1 MKGHAKSNLLLL
13 MTAIIWGSAFIAQSK
28 GADVIG
34 PFTFNTVRYAL
45 AVVALLPV
53 IYIFS
58 RKKERDEV
66 SADKEVQNTCR
77 HQDHKT
83 LIIGGIATGLA
94 LFTASSLQQYA
105 MAFTTA
111 AKAGFITTLYVIL
124 VPIVGIFLK
133 KKIRPIIWLC
143 ALLAVIGLY
152 LLSIQ
157 PGTFSISRGD
167 FFVLLCALAFTGH
180 ILIIDYFSPKTDG
193 VKLSCIQFAVVSVA
207 SFFAMMLTETFVLS
221 EVIDAVIPLLYTGVL
236 SSSVGYTCQIIA
248 QKKADPVISSLILSL
263 ESVFAAVFG
272 ALILHENM
280 SGREITGCV
289 IMFAAIIIA
298 QLPEKKNRR
307 LSDDTLQ

>member
-1 MKGHAKSNLLLL
+1 MRGQARSNLLLL

-58 RKKERDEV
+58 RKRNSE
-66 SADKEVQNTCR
+66 NTVD
-77 HQDHKT
+77 QDIPKANGTKT
-83 LIIGGIATGLA
+83 LIIGGIATGIA

-133 KKIRPIIWLC
+133 KKIRPIIWFC

-152 LLSIQ
+152 LLSIK

-193 VKLSCIQFAVVSVA
+193 VKLSCIQFAVVSIA
-207 SFFAMMLTETFVLS
+207 SFVAMMMTETFVLS
-221 EVIDAVIPLLYTGVL
+221 EVLDAIIPLLYTGVL

-263 ESVFAAVFG
+263 ESVFAAIFG
-272 ALILHENM
+272 ALILHESM
-280 SGREITGCV
+280 SGREITGCA
-289 IMFAAIIIA
+289 IMFVAIIIA

-307 LSDDTLQ
+307 LTDGNIQ

>member
-1 MKGHAKSNLLLL
+1 MRGQARSNLLLL

-58 RKKERDEV
+58 RKRNRENTVD
-66 SADKEVQNTCR
+66 QNIPKANGT
-77 HQDHKT
+77 KT
-83 LIIGGIATGLA
+83 LIIGGIATGIA

-133 KKIRPIIWLC
+133 KKIRPIIWFC

-152 LLSIQ
+152 LLSIK

-193 VKLSCIQFAVVSVA
+193 VKLSCIQFAVVSIA
-207 SFFAMMLTETFVLS
+207 SFVAMMMTETFVLS
-221 EVIDAVIPLLYTGVL
+221 EVLDAIIPLLYTGVL

-263 ESVFAAVFG
+263 ESVFAAIFG
-272 ALILHENM
+272 ALILHESM
-280 SGREITGCV
+280 SGREITGCA
-289 IMFAAIIIA
+289 IMFVAIIIA

-307 LSDDTLQ
+307 LTDGNIQ

>member
-1 MKGHAKSNLLLL
+1 MRGQARSNLLLL

-58 RKKERDEV
+58 RKRNSE
-66 SADKEVQNTCR
+66 NTVD
-77 HQDHKT
+77 QDISKANGTKT
-83 LIIGGIATGLA
+83 LIIGGIATGIA

-133 KKIRPIIWLC
+133 KKIRPIIWFC

-152 LLSIQ
+152 LLSIK

-193 VKLSCIQFAVVSVA
+193 VKLSCIQFAVVSIA
-207 SFFAMMLTETFVLS
+207 SFVAMMMTETFVLS
-221 EVIDAVIPLLYTGVL
+221 EVLDAIIPLLYTGVL

-263 ESVFAAVFG
+263 ESVFAAIFG
-272 ALILHENM
+272 ALILHESM
-280 SGREITGCV
+280 SGREITGCA
-289 IMFAAIIIA
+289 IMFVAIIIA

-307 LSDDTLQ
+307 LTDGNIQ

>member
-1 MKGHAKSNLLLL
+1 MRGQSRSNLLLL

-58 RKKERDEV
+58 RKRNSE
-66 SADKEVQNTCR
+66 NTVD
-77 HQDHKT
+77 QDIPRANGTKT
-83 LIIGGIATGLA
+83 LIIGGIATGIA

-133 KKIRPIIWLC
+133 KKIRPIIWFC

-152 LLSIQ
+152 LLSIK

-193 VKLSCIQFAVVSVA
+193 VKLSCIQFAVVSIA
-207 SFFAMMLTETFVLS
+207 SFVAMMMTETFVLS
-221 EVIDAVIPLLYTGVL
+221 EVLDAIIPLLYTGVL

-263 ESVFAAVFG
+263 ESVFAAIFG
-272 ALILHENM
+272 ALILRESM
-280 SGREITGCV
+280 SGREITGCA
-289 IMFAAIIIA
+289 IMFVAIIIA

-307 LSDDTLQ
+307 LTDGNIQ

>member
-1 MKGHAKSNLLLL
+1 MRGQARSNLLLL

-58 RKKERDEV
+58 RKRNSE
-66 SADKEVQNTCR
+66 NTVD
-77 HQDHKT
+77 QDIPKANGTKT
-83 LIIGGIATGLA
+83 LIIGGVATGIA

-133 KKIRPIIWLC
+133 KKIRPIIWFC

-152 LLSIQ
+152 LLSIK

-193 VKLSCIQFAVVSVA
+193 VKLSCIQFAVVSIA
-207 SFFAMMLTETFVLS
+207 SFVAMMMTETFVLS
-221 EVIDAVIPLLYTGVL
+221 EVLDAIIPLLYTGVL

-263 ESVFAAVFG
+263 ESVFAAIFG
-272 ALILHENM
+272 ALILHESM
-280 SGREITGCV
+280 SGREITGCA
-289 IMFAAIIIA
+289 IMFVAIIIA

-307 LSDDTLQ
+307 LTDGNIQ

>member
-1 MKGHAKSNLLLL
+1 MRGQSRSNLLLL

-58 RKKERDEV
+58 RKRNRE
-66 SADKEVQNTCR
+66 NTVD
-77 HQDHKT
+77 QDIPKANGTKT
-83 LIIGGIATGLA
+83 LIIGGIATGIA

-133 KKIRPIIWLC
+133 KKIRPIIWFC

-152 LLSIQ
+152 LLSIK

-193 VKLSCIQFAVVSVA
+193 VKLSCIQFAVVSIA
-207 SFFAMMLTETFVLS
+207 SFVAMMMTETFVLS
-221 EVIDAVIPLLYTGVL
+221 EVLDAIIPLLYTGVL

-263 ESVFAAVFG
+263 ESVFAAIFG
-272 ALILHENM
+272 ALILHESM
-280 SGREITGCV
+280 SGREITGCA
-289 IMFAAIIIA
+289 IMFVAIIIA

-307 LSDDTLQ
+307 LTDGNIQ

>member
-1 MKGHAKSNLLLL
+1 MRGQARSNLLLL

-58 RKKERDEV
+58 RKKNRE
-66 SADKEVQNTCR
+66 NTVD
-77 HQDHKT
+77 QDIPKANGTKT
-83 LIIGGIATGLA
+83 LIIGGIATGIA

-152 LLSIQ
+152 LLSIK

-193 VKLSCIQFAVVSVA
+193 VKLSCIQFAVVSIA
-207 SFFAMMLTETFVLS
+207 SFVAMMMTETFVLS
-221 EVIDAVIPLLYTGVL
+221 EVLDAIIPLLYTGVL

-263 ESVFAAVFG
+263 ESVFAAIFG
-272 ALILHENM
+272 ALILHESM
-280 SGREITGCV
+280 SGREITGCA
-289 IMFAAIIIA
+289 IMFVAIIIA

-307 LSDDTLQ
+307 LTDGNIQ

>member
-1 MKGHAKSNLLLL
+1 MRGQARSNLLLL

-58 RKKERDEV
+58 RKRNSE
-66 SADKEVQNTCR
+66 NTVD
-77 HQDHKT
+77 QDIPRANGTKT
-83 LIIGGIATGLA
+83 LIIGGIATGIA

-105 MAFTTA
+105 MAF
-111 AKAGFITTLYVIL
+111 
-124 VPIVGIFLK
+124 LK
-133 KKIRPIIWLC
+133 KKIRPIIWFC

-152 LLSIQ
+152 LLSIK

-193 VKLSCIQFAVVSVA
+193 VKLSCIQFAVVSIA
-207 SFFAMMLTETFVLS
+207 SFVAMMMTETFVLS
-221 EVIDAVIPLLYTGVL
+221 EVLDAIIPLLYTGVL

-263 ESVFAAVFG
+263 ESVFAAIFG
-272 ALILHENM
+272 ALILHESM
-280 SGREITGCV
+280 SGREITGCA
-289 IMFAAIIIA
+289 IMFVAIIIA

-307 LSDDTLQ
+307 LTDGNIQ

>member
-1 MKGHAKSNLLLL
+1 MRGQARSNLLLL
-13 MTAIIWGSAFIAQSK
+13 LTAIIWGSAFIAQSK

-53 IYIFS
+53 IYTFS
-58 RKKERDEV
+58 RKRNSE
-66 SADKEVQNTCR
+66 NTVD
-77 HQDHKT
+77 QDIPRANGTKT
-83 LIIGGIATGLA
+83 LIIGGIATGIA

-133 KKIRPIIWLC
+133 KKIRPIIWFC

-152 LLSIQ
+152 LLSIK

-193 VKLSCIQFAVVSVA
+193 VKLSCIQFAVVSIA
-207 SFFAMMLTETFVLS
+207 SFVAMMMTETFVLS
-221 EVIDAVIPLLYTGVL
+221 EVLDAIIPLLYTGVL

-263 ESVFAAVFG
+263 ESVFAAIFG
-272 ALILHENM
+272 ALILHESM
-280 SGREITGCV
+280 SGREITGCA
-289 IMFAAIIIA
+289 IMFVAIIIA

-307 LSDDTLQ
+307 LTDGNIQ

>member
-1 MKGHAKSNLLLL
+1 MRGQARSNLLLL

-58 RKKERDEV
+58 RKRNSE
-66 SADKEVQNTCR
+66 NTVD
-77 HQDHKT
+77 QDISRANGTKT
-83 LIIGGIATGLA
+83 LIIGGIATGIA

-133 KKIRPIIWLC
+133 KKIRPIIWFC

-152 LLSIQ
+152 LLSIK

-193 VKLSCIQFAVVSVA
+193 VKLSCIQFAVVSIA
-207 SFFAMMLTETFVLS
+207 SFVAMMMTETFVLS
-221 EVIDAVIPLLYTGVL
+221 EVLDAIIPLLYTGVL
-236 SSSVGYTCQIIA
+236 SSSVGYTCQSIA

-263 ESVFAAVFG
+263 ESVFAAIFG
-272 ALILHENM
+272 ALILHESM
-280 SGREITGCV
+280 SGREITGCA
-289 IMFAAIIIA
+289 IMFVAIIIA

-307 LSDDTLQ
+307 LTDGNIQ

>member
-1 MKGHAKSNLLLL
+1 MRGQARSNLLLL

-58 RKKERDEV
+58 RKRNSE
-66 SADKEVQNTCR
+66 NTVDLDIPR
-77 HQDHKT
+77 ANGTKT
-83 LIIGGIATGLA
+83 LIIGGIATGIA

-133 KKIRPIIWLC
+133 KKIRPIIWFC

-152 LLSIQ
+152 LLSIK
-157 PGTFSISRGD
+157 PGTFSISQGD

-193 VKLSCIQFAVVSVA
+193 VKLSCIQFAVVSIA
-207 SFFAMMLTETFVLS
+207 SFVAMMMTETFVLS
-221 EVIDAVIPLLYTGVL
+221 EVLDAIIPLLYTGVL

-263 ESVFAAVFG
+263 ESVFAAIFG
-272 ALILHENM
+272 ALILHESM
-280 SGREITGCV
+280 SGREITGCA
-289 IMFAAIIIA
+289 IMFVAIIIA

-307 LSDDTLQ
+307 LTDGNIQ

>member
-1 MKGHAKSNLLLL
+1 MRGQARSNLLLL

-58 RKKERDEV
+58 RKRNSE
-66 SADKEVQNTCR
+66 NTVD
-77 HQDHKT
+77 QDIPKANGTKT
-83 LIIGGIATGLA
+83 LVIGGIATGIA

-133 KKIRPIIWLC
+133 KKIRPIIWFC

-152 LLSIQ
+152 LLSIK

-193 VKLSCIQFAVVSVA
+193 VKLSCIQFAVVSIA
-207 SFFAMMLTETFVLS
+207 SFVAMMMTETFVLS
-221 EVIDAVIPLLYTGVL
+221 EVLDAIIPLLYTGVL

-263 ESVFAAVFG
+263 ESVFAAIFG
-272 ALILHENM
+272 ALILHESM
-280 SGREITGCV
+280 SGREITGCA
-289 IMFAAIIIA
+289 IMFVAIIIA

-307 LSDDTLQ
+307 LTDGNIQ

>member
-1 MKGHAKSNLLLL
+1 MRGQARSNLLLP

-58 RKKERDEV
+58 RKRNSE
-66 SADKEVQNTCR
+66 NTVD
-77 HQDHKT
+77 QDIPKANGTKT
-83 LIIGGIATGLA
+83 LIIGGIATGIA

-133 KKIRPIIWLC
+133 KKIRPIIWFC

-152 LLSIQ
+152 LLSIK

-193 VKLSCIQFAVVSVA
+193 VKLSCIQFAVVSIA
-207 SFFAMMLTETFVLS
+207 SFVAMMMTETFVLS
-221 EVIDAVIPLLYTGVL
+221 EVLDAIIPLLYTGVL

-263 ESVFAAVFG
+263 ESVFAAIFG
-272 ALILHENM
+272 ALILHESM
-280 SGREITGCV
+280 SGREITGCA
-289 IMFAAIIIA
+289 IMFVAIIIA

-307 LSDDTLQ
+307 LTDGNIQ

>member
-1 MKGHAKSNLLLL
+1 MRGQARSNLLLL

-58 RKKERDEV
+58 RKRNSE
-66 SADKEVQNTCR
+66 NTVD
-77 HQDHKT
+77 QDIPKANGTKT
-83 LIIGGIATGLA
+83 LIIGGIATGIA

-133 KKIRPIIWLC
+133 KKIRPIIWFC

-152 LLSIQ
+152 LLSIK

-193 VKLSCIQFAVVSVA
+193 VKLSCIQFAVVSIA
-207 SFFAMMLTETFVLS
+207 SFVAMMMTETFVLS
-221 EVIDAVIPLLYTGVL
+221 EVLDAIIPLLYTGVL

-263 ESVFAAVFG
+263 ESVFAAIFG
-272 ALILHENM
+272 ALILRESM
-280 SGREITGCV
+280 SGREITGCA
-289 IMFAAIIIA
+289 IMFVAIIIA

-307 LSDDTLQ
+307 LTDGNIQ

>member
-1 MKGHAKSNLLLL
+1 MRGQARSNLLLL

-58 RKKERDEV
+58 RKKNSE
-66 SADKEVQNTCR
+66 NTVD
-77 HQDHKT
+77 QDIPKTNGTKT
-83 LIIGGIATGLA
+83 LIIGGIATGIA

-133 KKIRPIIWLC
+133 KKIRPIIWFC

-152 LLSIQ
+152 LLSIK

-193 VKLSCIQFAVVSVA
+193 VKLSCIQFAVVSIA
-207 SFFAMMLTETFVLS
+207 SFVAMMMTETFVLS
-221 EVIDAVIPLLYTGVL
+221 EVLDAIIPLLYTGVL

-263 ESVFAAVFG
+263 ESVFAAIFG
-272 ALILHENM
+272 ALILHESM
-280 SGREITGCV
+280 SGREITGCA
-289 IMFAAIIIA
+289 IMFVAIIIA

-307 LSDDTLQ
+307 LTDGNIQ

>member
-1 MKGHAKSNLLLL
+1 MRGQARSNLLLL

-58 RKKERDEV
+58 RKRNSE
-66 SADKEVQNTCR
+66 NTVD
-77 HQDHKT
+77 QDISRANGTKT
-83 LIIGGIATGLA
+83 LIIGGIATGIA

-133 KKIRPIIWLC
+133 KKIRPIIWFC

-152 LLSIQ
+152 LLSIK

-193 VKLSCIQFAVVSVA
+193 VKLSCIQFAVVSIA
-207 SFFAMMLTETFVLS
+207 SFVAMMMTETFVLS
-221 EVIDAVIPLLYTGVL
+221 EVLDAIIPLLYTGVL

-263 ESVFAAVFG
+263 ESVFAAIFG
-272 ALILHENM
+272 ALILHESM
-280 SGREITGCV
+280 SGREITGCA
-289 IMFAAIIIA
+289 IMFVAIIIA

-307 LSDDTLQ
+307 LTDGNIQ

>member
-1 MKGHAKSNLLLL
+1 MRGQARSNLLLL

-53 IYIFS
+53 IYTFS
-58 RKKERDEV
+58 RKRNSE
-66 SADKEVQNTCR
+66 NTVD
-77 HQDHKT
+77 QDIPRANGTKT
-83 LIIGGIATGLA
+83 LIIGGIATGIA

-133 KKIRPIIWLC
+133 KKIRPIIWFC

-152 LLSIQ
+152 LLSIK

-193 VKLSCIQFAVVSVA
+193 VKLSCIQFAVVSIA
-207 SFFAMMLTETFVLS
+207 SFVAMMMTETFVLS
-221 EVIDAVIPLLYTGVL
+221 EVLDAIIPLLYTGVL

-263 ESVFAAVFG
+263 ESVFAAIFG
-272 ALILHENM
+272 ALILHESM
-280 SGREITGCV
+280 SGREITGCA
-289 IMFAAIIIA
+289 IMFVAIIIA

-307 LSDDTLQ
+307 LTDGNIQ

>member
-1 MKGHAKSNLLLL
+1 MRGQARSNLLLL

-58 RKKERDEV
+58 RKRNSE
-66 SADKEVQNTCR
+66 NTVD
-77 HQDHKT
+77 QDIPKANGTKT
-83 LIIGGIATGLA
+83 LIIGGIATGIA

-133 KKIRPIIWLC
+133 KKIRPIIWFC

-152 LLSIQ
+152 LLSIK

-193 VKLSCIQFAVVSVA
+193 VKLSCIQFAVVSIA
-207 SFFAMMLTETFVLS
+207 SFVAMMMTETFVLS
-221 EVIDAVIPLLYTGVL
+221 EVLDAIIPLLYTGVL

-263 ESVFAAVFG
+263 ESVFAAIFG
-272 ALILHENM
+272 ALILHESM
-280 SGREITGCV
+280 SGREITGCA
-289 IMFAAIIIA
+289 IMFVAIIIA
-298 QLPEKKNRR
+298 QLPKKKNRR
-307 LSDDTLQ
+307 LTDGNIQ

>member
-1 MKGHAKSNLLLL
+1 MRGQARSNLLLL

-58 RKKERDEV
+58 RKRNSE
-66 SADKEVQNTCR
+66 NTVD
-77 HQDHKT
+77 QDISRANGTKT
-83 LIIGGIATGLA
+83 LIIGGIATGIA

-133 KKIRPIIWLC
+133 KKIRPIIWFC

-152 LLSIQ
+152 LLSIK

-193 VKLSCIQFAVVSVA
+193 VKLSCIQFAVVSIA
-207 SFFAMMLTETFVLS
+207 SFVAMMMTETFVLS
-221 EVIDAVIPLLYTGVL
+221 EVLDAIIPLLYTGVL

-263 ESVFAAVFG
+263 ESVFAAIFG
-272 ALILHENM
+272 ALILHESM
-280 SGREITGCV
+280 SGREITGCA
-289 IMFAAIIIA
+289 IMFVAIIIA

-307 LSDDTLQ
+307 LTDDNIQ

>member
-1 MKGHAKSNLLLL
+1 MKGQARSNLLLL

-58 RKKERDEV
+58 RKRNRENTVD
-66 SADKEVQNTCR
+66 QNIPKANGT
-77 HQDHKT
+77 KT
-83 LIIGGIATGLA
+83 LIIGGIATGIA

-133 KKIRPIIWLC
+133 KKIRPIIWFC

-152 LLSIQ
+152 LLSIK

-193 VKLSCIQFAVVSVA
+193 VKLSCIQFAVVSIA
-207 SFFAMMLTETFVLS
+207 SFVAMMMTETFVLS
-221 EVIDAVIPLLYTGVL
+221 EVLDAIIPLLYTGVL

-263 ESVFAAVFG
+263 ESVFAAIFG
-272 ALILHENM
+272 ALILHESM
-280 SGREITGCV
+280 SGREITGCA
-289 IMFAAIIIA
+289 IMFVAIIIA

-307 LSDDTLQ
+307 LTDGNIQ

>member
-1 MKGHAKSNLLLL
+1 MRGQARSNLLLL

-58 RKKERDEV
+58 RKRNSE
-66 SADKEVQNTCR
+66 NTVDLDIPR
-77 HQDHKT
+77 ANGTKT
-83 LIIGGIATGLA
+83 LIIGGIATGIA

-133 KKIRPIIWLC
+133 KKIRPIIWFC

-152 LLSIQ
+152 LLSIK
-157 PGTFSISRGD
+157 PGAFSISRGD

-193 VKLSCIQFAVVSVA
+193 VKLSCIQFAVVSIA
-207 SFFAMMLTETFVLS
+207 SFVAMMMTETFVLS
-221 EVIDAVIPLLYTGVL
+221 EVLDAIIPLLYTGVL

-263 ESVFAAVFG
+263 ESVFAAIFG
-272 ALILHENM
+272 ALILHESM
-280 SGREITGCV
+280 SGREITGCA
-289 IMFAAIIIA
+289 IMFVAIIIA

-307 LSDDTLQ
+307 LTDGNIQ

>member
-1 MKGHAKSNLLLL
+1 MRGQARSNLLLL

-58 RKKERDEV
+58 RKRNSE
-66 SADKEVQNTCR
+66 NTVD
-77 HQDHKT
+77 QDIPKANGTKT
-83 LIIGGIATGLA
+83 LIIGGIATGIA

-133 KKIRPIIWLC
+133 KKIRPIIWFC

-152 LLSIQ
+152 LLSIK

-193 VKLSCIQFAVVSVA
+193 VKLSCIQFAVVSIA
-207 SFFAMMLTETFVLS
+207 SFVAMMMTETFVLS
-221 EVIDAVIPLLYTGVL
+221 EVLDAIIPLLYTGVL

-263 ESVFAAVFG
+263 ESVFAAIFG
-272 ALILHENM
+272 ALILHESM
-280 SGREITGCV
+280 SGREITGCA

-307 LSDDTLQ
+307 LTDGNIQ

>member
-1 MKGHAKSNLLLL
+1 MRGQARSNLLLL

-58 RKKERDEV
+58 RKRNRENAV
-66 SADKEVQNTCR
+66 
-77 HQDHKT
+77 DHDIPKTHGTRT
-83 LIIGGIATGLA
+83 LIIGGIATGIA

-133 KKIRPIIWLC
+133 KKIRPIIWFC

-152 LLSIQ
+152 LLSIK

-193 VKLSCIQFAVVSVA
+193 VKLSCIQFAVVSIA
-207 SFFAMMLTETFVLS
+207 SFVAMMMTETFVLS
-221 EVIDAVIPLLYTGVL
+221 EVLDAIIPLLYTGVL
-236 SSSVGYTCQIIA
+236 SSTVGYTCQIIA

-263 ESVFAAVFG
+263 ESVFAAIFG
-272 ALILHENM
+272 ALILHESM
-280 SGREITGCV
+280 SGREITGCA
-289 IMFAAIIIA
+289 IMFVAIIIA

-307 LSDDTLQ
+307 LTDGNIQ